1 MFRPFA
7 IQLASAENIS
17 IRSNGPV
24 EVRSPGYPDSLTGE
38 VDISWVILAAE
49 DQKIRVSFNDPTTEV
64 DDSWNVGDGD
74 VVGLST
80 ILSWDKRRRQLPDL
94 LSTGRAIW
102 VLFSSSSPTRKGFS
116 LALSVVVKFSPAPRA
131 GGHGVFDC
139 LILPAF
145 LVSEYRRKI

>member
-1 MFRPFA
+1 MFLPFA
-7 IQLASAENIS
+7 LQLASTENIS
-17 IRSNGPV
+17 IGSNGPV
-24 EVRSPGYPDSLTGE
+24 EVRSPGYPDSFPGE

-94 LSTGRAIW
+94 LSTGSAIW

-116 LALSVVVKFSPAPRA
+116 LALTSAPSTGNRAQIISSLFCILQSRKF
-131 GGHGVFDC
+131 
-139 LILPAF
+139 
-145 LVSEYRRKI
+145 

>member
-1 MFRPFA
+1 MFYH
-7 IQLASAENIS
+7 IVSSTCLKIASTENIS

-24 EVRSPGYPDSLTGE
+24 EVRSPGYPDSFPGGF
-38 VDISWVILAAE
+38 DISWVILAEE

-94 LSTGRAIW
+94 LSTGSAIW
-102 VLFSSSSPTRKGFS
+102 VLQTPLVRVVLLLSIFSISFFTDFI
-116 LALSVVVKFSPAPRA
+116 KFP
-131 GGHGVFDC
+131 
-139 LILPAF
+139 
-145 LVSEYRRKI
+145 